1 MPKAALQ
8 ASARGG
14 GIADRLLARLRA
26 DRVVAL
32 RLHFIDLMGV
42 SKSLEIPLER
52 VAEALGGQAVFD
64 GSALEGFARAVESD
78 VVLNPDPSTLVVLP
92 ADGSTEPLA
101 WMLCDIV
108 LPDGRPFSQCP
119 RTVLK
124 RAVGRVADAGYEVL
138 VGAEV
143 EFFLFEQKGGP
154 LSVRPTDAAGYFDF
168 TPADRGEAA
177 RQAIVRALAAAG
189 IHVEASH
196 HECAPGQHEI
206 DLAPEPPLK
215 TANNLATLRLVARR
229 VALDFGL
236 HASFMPKPIFGA
248 AGSGLHLQFQWFRDG
263 RNAFADD
270 GDPRGLSAAGR
281 GFIAGLVRHARG
293 MAAVTNPLVNSYK
306 RLVPGWEAPTHA
318 VWSEQNRNPLVRV
331 PAIRGERLR
340 IEFRMPDPASN
351 PYLALAVCLWTG
363 LHGIESGWDPGPPV
377 NVEIEELSGRERGRL
392 KIYPLPG
399 DLSEAIE
406 WLKKDEVV
414 REALGEA
421 IVQAIVA
428 AKRQEWNDYIHRV
441 HQWELERYLAAY

>member
-1 MPKAALQ
+1 MPKALAD
-8 ASARGG
+8 STPRGG
-14 GIADRLLARLRA
+14 LVDRLLTRLRT

-42 SKSLEIPLER
+42 SKSLEIPVER
-52 VAEALGGQAVFD
+52 LSEALAGQAVFD

-92 ADGSTEPLA
+92 AEGSTEPLA

-124 RAVGRVADAGYEVL
+124 RAVHRLAEAGYEAR

-154 LSVRPTDAAGYFDF
+154 LSIRPTDAAGYFDF

-177 RQAIVRALAAAG
+177 RQAIVRRLAAAG

-206 DLAPEPPLK
+206 DLAPDPPLK
-215 TANNLATLRLVARR
+215 AANTLATLRLIARR

-248 AGSGLHLQFQWFRDG
+248 AGSGLHLTFQLFRDG
-263 RNAFADD
+263 RNVLADETQ
-270 GDPRGLSAAGR
+270 PHGLSAAGR
-281 GFIAGLVRHARG
+281 GFIAGLLRHARG

-318 VWSEQNRNPLVRV
+318 VWSEHNRNPLVRV

-351 PYLALAVCLWTG
+351 PYLALAVCLWAG
-363 LHGIESGWDPGPPV
+363 LDGIDAGWDPGPPV
-377 NVEIEELSGRERGRL
+377 NVEIEQLSGRERGRL

-399 DLSEAIE
+399 DLAEAIDYLE
-406 WLKKDEVV
+406 KDEVV
-414 REALGEA
+414 QSALGEA
-421 IVQAIVA
+421 IVTAIVA
-428 AKRQEWNDYIHRV
+428 AKRQEWHDYIHRV

>member
-1 MPKAALQ
+1 MPKALAD
-8 ASARGG
+8 STPRGG
-14 GIADRLLARLRA
+14 LVERLLARLRT

-42 SKSLEIPLER
+42 SKSLEIPVDRL
-52 VAEALGGQAVFD
+52 AEALAGQAVFD

-78 VVLNPDPSTLVVLP
+78 VVLSPDPTTLVVLP

-108 LPDGRPFSQCP
+108 LPDGRPFDQCP

-124 RAVGRVADAGYEVL
+124 RAVRRLAEAGYEAR

-206 DLAPEPPLK
+206 DLAPESPLK
-215 TANNLATLRLVARR
+215 AANNLATLKLIARR

-248 AGSGLHLQFQWFRDG
+248 AGSGLHLHFQLFHEG
-263 RNAFADD
+263 QNAFADQA
-270 GDPRGLSAAGR
+270 DPHGLSAAGR

-340 IEFRMPDPASN
+340 VEFRMPDPASN
-351 PYLALAVCLWTG
+351 PYLALAVCLWAG
-363 LHGIESGWDPGPPV
+363 LDGIRAGWDAGPPV
-377 NVEIEELSGRERGRL
+377 NVEIDQLSGRERGRL
-392 KIYPLPG
+392 RIHPLPA
-399 DLSEAIE
+399 DLSEAID
-406 WLKKDEVV
+406 WLRKDEVV
-414 REALGEA
+414 REALGEP
-421 IVQAIVA
+421 IVAALVA